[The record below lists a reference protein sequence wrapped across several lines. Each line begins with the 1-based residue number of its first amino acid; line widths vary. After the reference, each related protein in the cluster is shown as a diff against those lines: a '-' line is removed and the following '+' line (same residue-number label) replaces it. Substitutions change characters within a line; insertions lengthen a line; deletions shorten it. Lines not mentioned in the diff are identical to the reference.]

1 MNKDELKKALVE
13 LCERERVYVSHY
25 SIQMDAIE
33 MALDLAIQELISL
46 RGKKVCEFRSCNMPT
61 WFISTNPLIKV
72 LDQFRTLYKE
82 G

>member
-1 MNKDELKKALVE
+1 MNKEELKKALVE

-46 RGKKVCEFRSCNMPT
+46 MG
-61 WFISTNPLIKV
+61 
-72 LDQFRTLYKE
+72 
-82 G
+82 